1 MRRRKF
7 SLADN
12 AREDD
17 GYEPSPMETVANLSD
32 VMLVLAVALMLAL
45 ISRMGLDFTALQID
59 ESSLVPVEDSSLDI
73 SEGAESGGTDG
84 YTEVGRVYRNAD
96 GEMFILEG

>member
-1 MRRRKF
+1 MKRRTL
-7 SLADN
+7 SLA
-12 AREDD
+12 ASVQPDD
-17 GYEPSPMETVANLSD
+17 DYEPSPMETVANLSD

-59 ESSLVPVEDSSLDI
+59 ESSLVPVEDSSLDT

-84 YTEVGRVYRNAD
+84 YTEVGRVYRNAE
-96 GEMFILEG
+96 GEMFILEN